1 MNGKKL
7 SEWQEV
13 EHEKANSHRDGR
25 QGKESSGGPGPKL
38 NEFKSSIDLGKM
50 NARIKPKILSFPQRL
65 SVQICMQSRMRLN
78 ERLKIRL

>member
-25 QGKESSGGPGPKL
+25 QGKESSRGSGLKL
-38 NEFKSSIDLGKM
+38 NEFESSVDLGKM

-65 SVQICMQSRMRLN
+65 SVQIYTQSRMRLN